1 MPKMYFWKT
10 FGCDFTG
17 SQDPFHVDREND
29 LKLIV
34 WTQNFRSVSIK
45 TKSLERGN
53 VLMYPC

>member
-1 MPKMYFWKT
+1 MYFWKT

-17 SQDPFHVDREND
+17 FQDPFHVDREND

-45 TKSLERGN
+45 TKSLESGN